1 MLSRQITTQRCYCRC
16 NLFSVILTVLAKIF
30 VIVLAKIFVIWRKE
44 FISQKPPKI
53 TLAFIRFESLFNL
66 DTFTEE

>member
-1 MLSRQITTQRCYCRC
+1 MLSPQITTQRCYCRC
-16 NLFSVILTVLAKIF
+16 NFFSVILT
-30 VIVLAKIFVIWRKE
+30 VLAKIFVIWRKE